1 MEIQKRKKYTKEF
14 KTEAVNLLL
23 TQGYSLTEAS
33 RRLGIDPGMLGRWKR
48 QLAEKDQDAFSGNGK
63 RSGLEEENR
72 QLRAE
77 LRRAQME
84 RDILKKAGPR
94 RQRPSLPGSLCEIPI
109 HRGVQA

>member
-1 MEIQKRKKYTKEF
+1 METQKRKKYTKEF